1 LGSLS
6 KSPKL
11 YYGKGQSWAFDLNV
25 ETLVFGCR
33 EFLHYYG
40 KGQSWD
46 FFLIKKKVSPL
57 F

>member
-1 LGSLS
+1 
-6 KSPKL
+6 
-11 YYGKGQSWAFDLNV
+11 LNV

-40 KGQSWD
+40 KGQSWE
-46 FFLIKKKVSPL
+46 FFFIKKKVSPL